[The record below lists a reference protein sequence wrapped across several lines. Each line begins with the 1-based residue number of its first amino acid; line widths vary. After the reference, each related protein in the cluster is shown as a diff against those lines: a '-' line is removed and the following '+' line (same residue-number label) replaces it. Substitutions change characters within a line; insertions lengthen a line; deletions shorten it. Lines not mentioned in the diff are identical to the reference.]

1 MTSQALPE
9 HVRRQVEEAEALEKQ
24 IYGEAA
30 PAPEEGNTDAD
41 SGTTVDAAPEPAA
54 EEPVRQVVQP
64 EAAPEEDTYRR
75 RYDVLQGKYNA
86 EIPRLHAQVRE
97 LTDVIK
103 ATNAELDKLRSAPPK
118 EQTPDRDAEAF
129 GEDLTAAIDRRAKAM
144 AKELFEAES
153 KPMVEYIQKL
163 EARLGGVDQQVAISV
178 QEQFLGSLARHVP
191 DYEAVNADP
200 RFLDWLGEVD
210 PIYGIPRQ
218 EALNHASSVMDVER
232 TANIFKAYK
241 QLTGK
246 QVQAPAQAELQ
257 RSQAR
262 QTLERQVAPSAS
274 RSSAAAPAAGK
285 IWTREEFERA
295 QDPRTIR
302 ELGVERANALA
313 AEADLAYA
321 EGRVQW

>member
-41 SGTTVDAAPEPAA
+41 SGTTVDATPEPAV

-64 EAAPEEDTYRR
+64 EAVQEEDTFRR
-75 RYDVLQGKYNA
+75 RYEVLQGKYNA

-97 LTDVIK
+97 LTDVVK
-103 ATNAELDKLRSAPPK
+103 ATNAELEKLRHVPTK

-153 KPMVEYIQKL
+153 KSMVEYIQKL
-163 EARLGGVDQQVAISV
+163 EARLGGVDQQVAISA
-178 QEQFLGSLARHVP
+178 QDQFLSNLARHVP
-191 DYEAVNADP
+191 DYETINADEK
-200 RFLDWLGEVD
+200 FLSWLSEAD
-210 PIYGIPRQ
+210 PVYGVPRQ
-218 EALNHASSVMDVER
+218 EALNHASGVLDVAR
-232 TANIFKAYK
+232 TAAIFQAYK

-246 QVQAPAQAELQ
+246 QETAPVATEPQ

-274 RSSAAAPAAGK
+274 RSSATAPTTGK
-285 IWTREEFERA
+285 IWTRAEFERA

-302 ELGVERANALA
+302 ELGAERANALA